1 MKGIS
6 GIKSQL
12 KVQVFKFCSY
22 RGLKKQF
29 LIGNRAVFSGLP
41 SQTLEVT
48 ALCLPLCGTTLRE
61 EGRRLGWG
69 GRTAQGDF

>member
-12 KVQVFKFCSY
+12 KVQVFKFCSH

-29 LIGNRAVFSGLP
+29 LIGKRAVFSGLP
-41 SQTLEVT
+41 SQTLEAT
-48 ALCLPLCGTTLRE
+48 ALCPPLLVEPLLEKRVG
-61 EGRRLGWG
+61 GWG
-69 GRTAQGDF
+69 RIAEGDI